1 MGHEG
6 EGHVP
11 VTARHS
17 QCQRG
22 VETVGELLSRSGI
35 AGVVFYCL
43 AIVIFHSVV

>member
-11 VTARHS
+11 VTASHS

-22 VETVGELLSRSGI
+22 VETVGELTLVTLWYSRCCVLLSSHTNI
-35 AGVVFYCL
+35 D
-43 AIVIFHSVV
+43 